1 MIKRDCFAFEAE
13 NEMTNKDRCTA
24 LTKLW
29 CREENCKFYKTRKEY
44 ERQEAEHIKQVNAF

>member
-13 NEMTNKDRCTA
+13 NEMTNKDRCAA

-44 ERQEAEHIKQVNAF
+44 ERQEAEHIKKLNAF